1 MSLIPRCPRCG
12 GLEVVNGPMGR
23 SMASRCKCH
32 DDEPNALRG
41 DILDLEAKPLGD
53 GRYRVAV

>member
-1 MSLIPRCPRCG
+1 
-12 GLEVVNGPMGR
+12 
-23 SMASRCKCH
+23 MASRCKCH

-41 DILDLEAKPLGD
+41 DILDLEARPVGG